1 MNLQRNFFL
10 FIFFSFL
17 IDLKHEKVEF
27 FDVFQ
32 NKNWSDDKKIL
43 HKIPLSE
50 YKNRL
55 ITVGISLFFLIKK
68 FAAKDEREGKA
79 QTGVLKTK
87 G

>member
-1 MNLQRNFFL
+1 MNLQRKFFL

-55 ITVGISLFFLIKK
+55 ITVGISPFFNKK
-68 FAAKDEREGKA
+68 NLPQKMKGKA
-79 QTGVLKTK
+79 RHKQVF
-87 G
+87 